1 MSVLVGIVLGFLLFS
16 AGLWWRRRLRR
27 PIDYMFTMKLAGISL
42 PAGGAVV
49 GFLYPLAFA
58 LVSRAI
64 HGGSIA
70 QNLPAG
76 VTEDVIL
83 ATAAL
88 GAAATVIGAAYAF
101 VGHVDSVDPTA
112 ADRTEDPT
120 R

>member
-1 MSVLVGIVLGFLLFS
+1 MSVLVGIVLGFLLFGV
-16 AGLWWRRRLRR
+16 GLWWRRQLRH
-27 PIDYMFTMKLAGISL
+27 PVDYMFTMKLAGISL

-70 QNLPAG
+70 QNLPTG

-88 GAAATVIGAAYAF
+88 GAGRTLPQPSSGSAAPGF
-101 VGHVDSVDPTA
+101 C
-112 ADRTEDPT
+112 
-120 R
+120 